1 MYYRSTVLT
10 DFLHLV
16 VCNVYDEF
24 GGKIGSVSLH
34 WDSLNDLKVNVFSV
48 TSSTWLFKD
57 HPQGTKEPHRTPA
70 WLSEIWPCVSVMK
83 YQFIFGVCDGRQ
95 RLKTLYYLFQT
106 SLCVLL
112 PIYCSVTVLLFW
124 KTNWIGS
131 DQRLKR
137 LYRVLISWTRATLTS
152 AIKLLLCETGLYLSS
167 GLGGCICVELKE
179 HELWV
184 MCIQCNIYSSLFHL
198 VIVQWNVQSE
208 IQAHALMYNLYR
220 NRKMSP
226 HQCYCCQMSPEK
238 VMKHENVNSNHSQFY
253 LDDLQCIKAW

>member
-48 TSSTWLFKD
+48 TLSTWLFKD

-167 GLGGCICVELKE
+167 GLGGMHLCWTEGTWTLSYVHTMQHLFIIVSSS
-179 HELWV
+179 
-184 MCIQCNIYSSLFHL
+184 YSTVKCS
-198 VIVQWNVQSE
+198 IRDTSTRIDVQSISQQKNVSSPVLLLSDVSWKSNE
-208 IQAHALMYNLYR
+208 IW
-220 NRKMSP
+220 K
-226 HQCYCCQMSPEK
+226 CQ
-238 VMKHENVNSNHSQFY
+238 
-253 LDDLQCIKAW
+253 